1 MQYQGK
7 PLTIPHRDLGVMYA
21 LDPSHPKTHEFIREV
36 FSTYRRWGVRYYM
49 LDFLDCMTGA
59 TPGTHPNDGY
69 FDKTKINGPEA
80 WREGLRVI
88 RETVTDDTYLLGS
101 TGPAIQVTGLV
112 NGVHLG
118 NDYGD
123 GRPLYGP
130 EQGVLSRH
138 VRHQQPRLVDVAPHG
153 AADHGRVL
161 VHSPQALHCRHGQR
175 DDH

>member
-1 MQYQGK
+1 
-7 PLTIPHRDLGVMYA
+7 MYA

-101 TGPAIQVTGLV
+101 TGPALQVTGLV
-112 NGVHLG
+112 NGSTSAMTMVTAARFTVPTRG
-118 NDYGD
+118 FIPARSSSITPTG
-123 GRPLYGP
+123 GRPTT
-130 EQGVLSRH
+130 R
-138 VRHQQPRLVDVAPHG
+138 R
-153 AADHGRVL
+153 
-161 VHSPQALHCRHGQR
+161 C
-175 DDH
+175 